1 MPRTGIVNILI
12 NDNQYYQIHHG
23 EINRT
28 DIIKSI
34 ERFFNTP
41 WNELLNDKIKQINST
56 EEYMEMTESQSLV
69 HIMWLMDKIVNIKL
83 LIKH

>member
-1 MPRTGIVNILI
+1 MINDLIINEKRSEYIQRKNYSIEYKNRLILEFKDIEKFDMPRTGIVNILI
-12 NDNQYYQIHHG
+12 NENQYYQIHHG

-41 WNELLNDKIKQINST
+41 
-56 EEYMEMTESQSLV
+56 
-69 HIMWLMDKIVNIKL
+69 
-83 LIKH
+83 